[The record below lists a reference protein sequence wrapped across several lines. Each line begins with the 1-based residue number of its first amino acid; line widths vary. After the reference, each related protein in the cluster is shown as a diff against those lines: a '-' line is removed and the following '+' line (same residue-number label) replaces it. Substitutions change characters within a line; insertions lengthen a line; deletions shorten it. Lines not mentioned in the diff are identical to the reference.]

1 MLSSGTH
8 IWFIAPDK
16 RVYSG
21 TIIGYNVEVIDK
33 FQKITYTIDA
43 IVLSY
48 PIRYEHQVFEDIEEM
63 YIFFTEEAAVVF
75 RDSMLPK
82 QSKNVSISL
91 DYTQEELNEL
101 EETLSLLREL
111 LINNF
116 RNIAEAEKHL
126 DNLDDLISAISINKC
141 IERFV

>member
-16 RVYSG
+16 RVYQG
-21 TIIGYNVEVIDK
+21 TIIGYTVEVIDT
-33 FQKITYTIDA
+33 FQKITYSIDA

-48 PIRYEHQVFEDIEEM
+48 PIRYEHQVFEGIEEM
-63 YIFFTEEAAVVF
+63 YIFFTEEDAVVY
-75 RDSMLPK
+75 RDSML
-82 QSKNVSISL
+82 SKPSDNKSISL
-91 DYTQEELNEL
+91 EYTKEELKEL
-101 EETLSLLREL
+101 EETLSLLRKL

-116 RNIAEAEKHL
+116 RNVAEAEKHL

-141 IERFV
+141 IERYD

>member
-16 RVYSG
+16 RVYQG
-21 TIIGYNVEVIDK
+21 TIIGYNVEVIDTL
-33 FQKITYTIDA
+33 QKITYSIDA

-63 YIFFTEEAAVVF
+63 YIFFTEEDAVVY
-75 RDSMLPK
+75 RDSRLPK
-82 QSKNVSISL
+82 PSKNVSISL
-91 DYTQEELNEL
+91 EYTHEELNEL

-116 RNIAEAEKHL
+116 RNVAEAEKYL

-141 IERFV
+141 IERYV

>member
-16 RVYSG
+16 RVYQG
-21 TIIGYNVEVIDK
+21 TIIGYNVEVIDT
-33 FQKITYTIDA
+33 FQKITYSIDA

-48 PIRYEHQVFEDIEEM
+48 PIRYEHQVFEGIEEM
-63 YIFFTEEAAVVF
+63 YIFFTEEDAVVY
-75 RDSMLPK
+75 RDSSLSKP
-82 QSKNVSISL
+82 SKNVSISL

-116 RNIAEAEKHL
+116 RNVAEAEKHL

-141 IERFV
+141 IERYV

>member
-48 PIRYEHQVFEDIEEM
+48 PIRYEHQDFEDIEEM
-63 YIFFTEEAAVVF
+63 YIFFTEEDAVVY
-75 RDSMLPK
+75 RDSMLTKP
-82 QSKNVSISL
+82 SKNVSISL

>member
-8 IWFIAPDK
+8 IWFIAHDK
-16 RVYSG
+16 RVYQG

-33 FQKITYTIDA
+33 SQKITYSIDA
-43 IVLSY
+43 IVPSY

-63 YIFFTEEAAVVF
+63 YIFFTEEDAVVY
-75 RDSMLPK
+75 RDSMLSK

-91 DYTQEELNEL
+91 DYTHEELQEL

-116 RNIAEAEKHL
+116 RNVAEAEKYL

>member
-16 RVYSG
+16 RIYQG
-21 TIIGYNVEVIDK
+21 TIIGYNVEVIDT
-33 FQKITYTIDA
+33 FQKITYSIDA

-63 YIFFTEEAAVVF
+63 YIFFTEEDAVVY
-75 RDSMLPK
+75 RDSMLSKP
-82 QSKNVSISL
+82 SKNVSISL

-116 RNIAEAEKHL
+116 RNVAEAEKHL

-141 IERFV
+141 IERYV

>member
-16 RVYSG
+16 RVYQG

-33 FQKITYTIDA
+33 SQKITYSIDA

-48 PIRYEHQVFEDIEEM
+48 PIRYEHQIFEGIEEM
-63 YIFFTEEAAVVF
+63 YIFFTEEDAVVY
-75 RDSMLPK
+75 RDSML
-82 QSKNVSISL
+82 SKPSDNKSISL
-91 DYTQEELNEL
+91 EYTKEELKEL

-116 RNIAEAEKHL
+116 RNVAEAEKYL

-141 IERFV
+141 IERYD

>member
-8 IWFIAPDK
+8 IWFIAHDK
-16 RVYSG
+16 RVYQG
-21 TIIGYNVEVIDK
+21 TIIGYNFEVIDK
-33 FQKITYTIDA
+33 SQKITYSIDA
-43 IVLSY
+43 IVPSY

-63 YIFFTEEAAVVF
+63 SIFFTEEAAVVF

-91 DYTQEELNEL
+91 DYTHEELQEL

-116 RNIAEAEKHL
+116 RNVAEAEKYL

-141 IERFV
+141 IERYD